1 MQPRSPAP
9 AIPYGDSEDDS
20 EGDDDEEDDDTDPS
34 PPRHERSA
42 ASRVMSPDSKL
53 KARIFAM
60 VLTAE

>member
-42 ASRVMSPDSKL
+42 AGRVMSPDSKC
-53 KARIFAM
+53 
-60 VLTAE
+60 